1 MEDKHPSYWE
11 EYSNLQFTKHK
22 LIREYLNGWFP
33 KLGSWSGKILYVDTH
48 AGKGKHKGGQEGSPL
63 IALRTFLNHS
73 WRDKILNRC
82 KMQFIFIEW
91 SEVNADQLRNEIK
104 SLGEL
109 PPNISYE
116 IYHQNAFELLEGL
129 ANEFEKTGTKLA
141 PCFMFVDPYGFD
153 IPCDLLKRIKAH
165 SNSELLITLIWR
177 ELDMAM
183 RQKTRPTGL
192 TDTINR
198 VFGGKEWEDLC
209 LRSDSDDRG
218 ESAVRLVKDKIGA
231 KWATY
236 IRMLGENQKTRYF
249 LLHLTDHQAGRDL
262 IKEVVW
268 KCCPDNG
275 YYVRKKD
282 NPNQQY
288 LIKPEPDLTGL
299 RNWLLAKL
307 SRKPYTWNE
316 LTEILREEIWL
327 NKHLW
332 QVVKEGKNANRINAT
347 NFRGRF
353 SQKANPTLSLV
364 ANGA

>member
-1 MEDKHPSYWE
+1 MEDKRPSYWE

-63 IALRTFLNHS
+63 VALRTFLNHS

-82 KMQFIFIEW
+82 EMRFIFIEW
-91 SEVNADQLRNEIK
+91 SKVNADHLRKEIRE
-104 SLGEL
+104 LGKL
-109 PPNISYE
+109 PPNIVCST
-116 IYHQNAFELLEGL
+116 YHQNAFELLEGL
-129 ANEFEKTGTKLA
+129 ADEFEKTGTKLA
-141 PCFMFVDPYGFD
+141 PCFMFVDPYGFA
-153 IPCDLLKRIKAH
+153 IPCDLLRRIKVH

-183 RQKTRPTGL
+183 QQKTRPRSL
-192 TDTINR
+192 TETINR
-198 VFGGKEWEDLC
+198 VFGGKEWEDSC

-218 ESAVRLVKDKIGA
+218 ESAIQLIKDKIGA

-249 LLHLTDHQAGRDL
+249 LLHLTDHPAGRDL

-268 KCCPDNG
+268 KCCPENG
-275 YYVRKKD
+275 YYARKKD

-299 RNWLLAKL
+299 RNWLLTKL

-316 LTEILREEIWL
+316 LTEMLRKEIWL

-332 QVVKEGKNANRINAT
+332 QVVKEVKNANRINVT
-347 NFRGRF
+347 HFSGRF
-353 SQKANPTLSLV
+353 SQKANPTLSLA
-364 ANGA
+364 ANGT